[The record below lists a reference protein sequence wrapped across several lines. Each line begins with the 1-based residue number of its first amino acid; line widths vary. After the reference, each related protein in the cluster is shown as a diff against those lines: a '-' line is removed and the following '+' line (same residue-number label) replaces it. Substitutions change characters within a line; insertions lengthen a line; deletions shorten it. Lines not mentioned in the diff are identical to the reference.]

1 MKASFTIQLSNILLR
16 KDVWSERLT
25 GGTRGSAYS
34 LDHSVAGRYLEG
46 FVLLWAFGQLP
57 FARMFECAPGKA
69 LLSIENSIVKVL
81 ILLEEVTQWFST
93 LITG

>member
-1 MKASFTIQLSNILLR
+1 MCGLEDSRRYQGLSIQPGPLR
-16 KDVWSERLT
+16 GRQTS
-25 GGTRGSAYS
+25 GGFRAA
-34 LDHSVAGRYLEG
+34 LAC
-46 FVLLWAFGQLP
+46 GQLP
-57 FARMFECAPGKA
+57 FARMFECAPSKA